1 MAVTVAVSAQVVG
14 SLLIFILMILPASS
28 AMRWGRT
35 VWQIIGLSI
44 LFAVVGVWLALGLSF
59 WLDLPVSFFIAL
71 IEAIIYFVSLSRKK

>member
-1 MAVTVAVSAQVVG
+1 
-14 SLLIFILMILPASS
+14 
-28 AMRWGRT
+28 